1 VILTI
6 PDALD
11 RTLLADA
18 RAFLA
23 DAPWVDGRVTAGHQS
38 AAAKHNEQVPLGHPA
53 AVALGERILAAVTAH
68 PLLLA
73 GALPLRIFP
82 PLFNRHRVGHEFG
95 THVDN
100 AVRKAEGN
108 PQRVRTDLSVT
119 VFLSEPEDYDG
130 GELCIED
137 VHGARSI
144 KLPAAHLVLYPSS
157 TLHGV
162 RPVTRGTRLCAVF
175 WIQSMVRSGARRSIL
190 LDLDLAIQR
199 LNADH
204 PEHPS
209 LVPLLGVYHNLVREW
224 AET

>member
-6 PDALD
+6 ADAID
-11 RTLLADA
+11 RPLLADA

-38 AAAKHNEQVPLGHPA
+38 AGAKRNEQVPLDHPG

-68 PLLLA
+68 PLLIT

-82 PLFNRHRVGHEFG
+82 PLFNRHGVGHEFG

-100 AVRKAEGN
+100 AVRKVEGN

-137 VHGARSI
+137 VHGTRSI
-144 KLPAAHLVLYPSS
+144 KLPAGHLVLYPSS
-157 TLHGV
+157 TLHRV
-162 RPVTRGTRLCAVF
+162 RPVTRGTRLGAVF
-175 WIQSMVRSGARRSIL
+175 WIQSMVRSSVQRSIL

-199 LNADH
+199 VGADH

-209 LVPLLGVYHNLVREW
+209 LVQLVGVYHNLVREW
-224 AET
+224 AQT